1 MFRGLY
7 RRAVPYTSSRVLKRF
22 RPSRGRAG
30 VSLGLGGRVDGCEVR
45 PFDPCARVRPCVPC
59 VPCLSRVSRDP
70 CGARVSRVSEI
81 THRHTFT
88 FTQSLHSRSRLPRCL
103 FTGSRYR
110 EEYRYPVLC
119 PGPRTGFAPPPS
131 GDFLQSSSA
140 HGLVLHKGACTR
152 ILQCGLAF
160 AQLRCA
166 RGRGYLRPGEGKPL
180 IQAG

>member
-110 EEYRYPVLC
+110 VQYRYPVLC
-119 PGPRTGFAPPPS
+119 T
-131 GDFLQSSSA
+131 
-140 HGLVLHKGACTR
+140 CTR
-152 ILQCGLAF
+152 SSYRLRASAERRLSPKLISSWARA
-160 AQLRCA
+160 AQRCLYTNPPV
-166 RGRGYLRPGEGKPL
+166 RPRLRPTPL
-180 IQAG
+180 RSWPRLSPSRRR